1 MSFMPTCYQCDRQ
14 VHIFLMMVCSE
25 CTRLSVDEV
34 TGDYQDEERKKW
46 GSNNE

>member
-14 VHIFLMMVCSE
+14 VPYLFDDGRCSE

-34 TGDYQDEERKKW
+34 TGDYQDEEEM
-46 GSNNE
+46 GIE

>member
-14 VHIFLMMVCSE
+14 VPYLFDDGRCSE

-34 TGDYQDEERKKW
+34 TGDYQDE
-46 GSNNE
+46 N